1 MTRTEAIA
9 VITAA
14 LPALDDARVAAVAD
28 MVQSLTHEPARPL
41 DLTADELAA
50 IERSKEDFKA
60 ERTLSSEAY
69 RDEMQAFMSRMAA
82 KYPAAR

>member
-1 MTRTEAIA
+1 MTRSEAIA

-28 MVQSLTHEPARPL
+28 MVQSLAHEPARSL
-41 DLTADELAA
+41 DLTDDELAA

-60 ERTLSSEAY
+60 GRTLSAEVY
-69 RDEMQAFMSRMAA
+69 RDEMRAFMNAMAA